1 VPSVVVGIDRS
12 KRGEIAMNKKILRFN
27 KVSISRM
34 PGLEN
39 GLKAYEGLSSQINII
54 AGPNA
59 SGKSSTAR
67 AIQQLIWL
75 DESDRIVANG
85 EFTIDQEKW
94 TSFIDYSSRQTLK
107 NGNVTELKGIP
118 APGEKSRYM
127 LSLHEL
133 IREEEGDLAENI
145 QRDAIGGYDID
156 QAKRNLNY
164 SSSKSSRRLS
174 EFSKYEEARK
184 ISETIASEQ
193 RSLQKEQKELMELRE
208 QRENAQ
214 KAKQLSGF
222 FELVL
227 NYKEKLQERNSTENE
242 LKSFPEVL
250 DSAKEGDFDQTETLE
265 RDIDAL
271 ENKITEINENISL
284 LKERLEDLKLPEN
297 GVDPA
302 ELKELVNLTDELAEK
317 ESFITK
323 QKRKIA
329 EESKIRE
336 NAAETLG
343 LESKEDGYSELGL
356 SEVKLTEQFWSEAFD
371 VYGEIRWRESVR
383 RELESEK
390 KETEK
395 SDVLQNGIESLSRWL
410 RVAGGEL
417 MRVSPLYLMLT
428 LISAIGTAA
437 AVQFAGGIGYA
448 GILFVILFLFLAYRS
463 QESDDETK
471 ISIRQKDFTETGLKN
486 PESWD
491 VEGVSERLRELS
503 NELQEAEW
511 QEKIEDLIRDYQ
523 SKIEEKN
530 IELDK
535 IHEQTESLREKI
547 GVLPGIDTGKLKD
560 YSSLYW
566 FFHNAAKW
574 HDSHQAIIA
583 MEESIKAEE
592 KEIEDLLGKINGL
605 LKTYQLKEADSYAA
619 AKALAESLGEK
630 REKFNELTRDL
641 DQAEKDAGR
650 INQEKEKTENNLKKI
665 YARLNV
671 DDGEKFKV
679 KELTDKLEKYNSL
692 KIELMT
698 AEQHVMKARDMMKD
712 HPYYGEF
719 EDTLEDLK
727 TDEIST
733 KIANYKLQADRFQEV
748 NDTIVAIETKVGEA
762 KRQHELETALAKK
775 QEALENLEVKYRENA
790 SSIVGDLLADQLQS
804 HLGEKNMPE
813 VFREAQNMF
822 RKVTRGRYELS
833 VSGTSKPGFRAVD
846 HLDGKNRSLDEL
858 STGTR
863 IQLIMSVRL
872 AFIGQAEDEIKLPI
886 LADELLANSDSQ
898 RADAII
904 DALVE
909 ISREGR
915 QIFYFTAQ
923 EDEVAKWKQKLE
935 DEADIDHQVFVIE
948 QGGDLYNMDMQQG
961 EIFEGIRLYNE
972 IPEPDGLSYE
982 EYGKVMGVREVN
994 HVFAPVE
1001 QLHIWYLFDETERLF
1016 NVLKTG
1022 IENWG
1027 MLKSY
1032 LKDVSVIEGFDNS
1045 EVRRLE
1051 QRASL
1056 VKRYLELARHGRN
1069 RPIDRQVLEDSGAVS
1084 DTFIDEVAEKLPG
1097 CNYDPEKLLEI
1108 IGSEVSGFRN
1118 HKLEELEEYL
1128 ISEGY
1133 IQNAEPLS
1141 SKEIRIKLL
1150 AHISKLEIDRDD
1162 AEKVIERFMK

>member
-1 VPSVVVGIDRS
+1 MS
-12 KRGEIAMNKKILRFN
+12 KKVLRFN
-27 KVSISRM
+27 KVAISRM

-39 GLKAYEGLSSQINII
+39 GLKAYEGLSSNINII

-94 TSFIDYSSRQTLK
+94 TSFIDYSSRQSLK

-118 APGEKSRYM
+118 APDDKSRYM

-133 IREEEGDLAENI
+133 IQKYEGDLAENI
-145 QRDAIGGYDID
+145 LKDAIGGYDID

-164 SSSKSSRRLS
+164 NSSKSTRRLS
-174 EFSKYEEARK
+174 EFAKYEEARK
-184 ISETIASEQ
+184 VSERIGSEQ
-193 RSLQKEQKELMELRE
+193 RSLQKEQKDLLELRE

-214 KAKQLSGF
+214 RAKQLSGF
-222 FELVL
+222 FELVM
-227 NYKEKLQERNSTENE
+227 NYKEKLQERNHTENE
-242 LKSFPEVL
+242 LKSYPDVL
-250 DSAKEGDFDQTETLE
+250 DIAKEDDFEQAENLEGDIE
-265 RDIDAL
+265 AL
-271 ENKITEINENISL
+271 NIKITEINENISK
-284 LKERLEDLKLPEN
+284 LKEQIEGLNLPEG
-297 GVDPA
+297 GVEPA
-302 ELKELVNLTDELAEK
+302 EFKELVNLTEELAEK
-317 ESFITK
+317 ESFIK
-323 QKRKIA
+323 DKKRKIA
-329 EESKIRE
+329 EEAKIRE
-336 NAAETLG
+336 KAAETFG
-343 LESKEDGYSELGL
+343 LESKEDEYTELDL
-356 SEVKLTEQFWSEAFD
+356 SGVALTEQFWSEAFD
-371 VYGEIRWRESVR
+371 VYGEIRWRESVS
-383 RELESEK
+383 RELGSEK
-390 KETEK
+390 KGTEK

-417 MRVSPLYLMLT
+417 MRVSPLYLILT

-437 AVQFAGGIGYA
+437 AVQFMGGIGYA
-448 GILFVILFLFLAYRS
+448 GLLFVILFLILAYRS

-471 ISIRQKDFTETGLKN
+471 ISIRQKDFTETGLRN

-503 NELQEAEW
+503 DELQEAEW
-511 QEKIEDLIRDYQ
+511 QEKIEALVRDYQ

-530 IELDK
+530 VELDK
-535 IHEQTESLREKI
+535 IHEQTESLREKL
-547 GVLPGIDTGKLKD
+547 GALPGTDTDTLKD

-574 HDSHQAIIA
+574 HDSSQAIIA
-583 MEESIKAEE
+583 MEESIKTEE
-592 KEIEDLLGKINGL
+592 KAIEGLLGKINGL

-641 DQAEKDAGR
+641 VQTEKDHSR
-650 INQEKEKTENNLKKI
+650 INQEKEKTENKLKRI
-665 YARLNV
+665 YERLNV
-671 DDGEKFKV
+671 GDGDKYKV
-679 KELTDKLEKYNSL
+679 KELTDKLEKYNTL

-698 AEQHVMKARDMMKD
+698 AEQHVMKARDKMKG

-719 EDTLEDLK
+719 KDTLEDLK
-727 TDEIST
+727 IDEIAT

-762 KRQHELETALAKK
+762 KRQHELETALAKQ

-790 SSIVGDLLADQLQS
+790 SSIIGDLLAAQLQN
-804 HLGEKNMPE
+804 HLGEKNMPD
-813 VFREAQNMF
+813 VFREAQNIF

-833 VSGTSKPGFRAVD
+833 VSGTTNPGFRAVD

-898 RADAII
+898 RAEAII

-935 DEADIDHQVFVIE
+935 DETDIDHQVFVIE
-948 QGGDLYNMDMQQG
+948 QGGDLYNMDIQKG
-961 EIFEGIRLYNE
+961 EIFDGVRLYNE
-972 IPEPDGLSYE
+972 IPEPGGMSYE
-982 EYGKVMGVREVN
+982 QYGRVLGVREFN
-994 HVFAPVE
+994 QVFAPVE
-1001 QLHIWYLFDETERLF
+1001 QLHLWYLFDDTERLF
-1016 NVLKTG
+1016 NVLKAG

-1032 LKDVSVIEGFDNS
+1032 LNDVSVIEGFDNS
-1045 EVRRLE
+1045 EVRKIE

-1056 VKRYLELARHGRN
+1056 VRRYLELARFGRN

-1097 CNYDPEKLLEI
+1097 CNYDPGQLLEI
-1108 IGSEVSGFRN
+1108 IRSEVSGFRN

-1128 ISEGY
+1128 TSEGY
-1133 IQNAEPLS
+1133 ILNTEPLS

-1150 AHISKLEIDRDD
+1150 AHISKLEIDNDE
-1162 AEKVIERFMK
+1162 AEKMIARITS